1 MRTIRVYKDN
11 LREHIFRTMFFT
23 DTVIFFMGG
32 LAIALSVFMFYKF
45 VLNINHVGLVIS
57 TIFLL
62 ELFYAL
68 VATLKIDHQPLYKV
82 IPRAVNFSF
91 SKKHF
96 SMNELTKTTGDFKIV
111 GNYII
116 RKKKLIAVYEIRPFD
131 IALLNNEERDRYYHH
146 IKTMLH
152 TLPMRVQLISRKET
166 AKVEDYHEH
175 FYSLYETANEKVNW
189 LMENYI
195 KEISSLIEDN
205 NFQLM
210 KYYAVFSTPLL
221 GNSDRNF
228 TEAAQKL
235 EDMERRFSSGL
246 ALERIQTLQ
255 LKDKQ
260 LVAYFQSQ
268 FRNNL

>member
-1 MRTIRVYKDN
+1 MRTVRVYKDN

-23 DTVIFFMGG
+23 DTVVFLVGAV
-32 LAIALSVFMFYKF
+32 LIAVSIFMFYKF
-45 VLNINHVGLVIS
+45 VLNINQIGLIIS
-57 TIFLL
+57 TIFLV

-68 VATLKIDHQPLYKV
+68 VSTLKIDHQPLYKV
-82 IPRAVNFSF
+82 IPRAVTFGF
-91 SKKHF
+91 SKKQF
-96 SMNELTKTTGDFKIV
+96 AMDELTKTTGDFKIL

-131 IALLNNEERDRYYHH
+131 IALLNDEERDRYYHH

-175 FYSLYETANEKVNW
+175 FFSLYDTANEKVNW
-189 LMENYI
+189 LIENYI
-195 KEISSLIEDN
+195 TELSSLIENN

-228 TEAAQKL
+228 REAAQKL
-235 EDMERRFSSGL
+235 EDMERRFSSSL

-260 LVAYFQSQ
+260 LVAYFQNQ